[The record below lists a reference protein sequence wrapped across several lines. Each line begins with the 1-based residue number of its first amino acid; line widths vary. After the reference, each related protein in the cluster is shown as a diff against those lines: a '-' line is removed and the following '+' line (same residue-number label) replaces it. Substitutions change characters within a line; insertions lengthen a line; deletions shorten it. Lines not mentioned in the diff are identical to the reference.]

1 MATTNKGF
9 IKDYQGNILL
19 PITRGELLLDASG
32 NLALTS
38 AQYAVG
44 ATGPDGK
51 QNLFGLMSLAEKQML
66 TGSTSGQSIT
76 DIYDKLGFINDGIKV
91 GSNTTLHFYDDS
103 KTGDERYTPITIQ
116 GSANRIAI
124 SATGNVIT
132 ADLATITVDNANS
145 GTANYVV
152 KSVTVDSYG
161 RVTSVANA
169 KLTDSEI
176 PSELTGKTLTN
187 AILSGAKTQA
197 NLDENSD
204 SSAVA
209 NKKYVDDKFDLV
221 NNIATGALHF
231 VGPLAGETD
240 ASNILKA
247 EHVNGYFKVTQDFHF
262 NVDKIHQNTQPATDG
277 RILIKKGDTLIV
289 YYVDS
294 TYKFVHIPAGD
305 DITTIS
311 FKENGTEVS
320 NGVNLEGN
328 VVFNFNDVFDLVG
341 AGGKQVNITL
351 PEVTNTTDGYLS
363 AANYKTIMDTVA
375 NFGKTVYTETVTSAS
390 AGAYKLGTIT
400 VGNQD
405 YDVHGQNNISAL
417 TLENGTGNVATNPVL
432 KFVESG
438 VNGATKNITI
448 EGSNG
453 IKAEKS
459 GDVIKLAGTYSI
471 DTNSK
476 DYLTLTGSV
485 LSAKLG
491 SGSSESVTEGLTKY
505 SEFIVV
511 KENVDTLSL
520 IANRAQPIILSN
532 SLLTG
537 ATGSDGVTYMYGNDK
552 LVTAITLTI

>member
-1 MATTNKGF
+1 MATNKGF

-51 QNLFGLMSLAEKQML
+51 QNQYGLMSLAEKQML
-66 TGSTSGQSIT
+66 TGSNAGQGIS

-91 GSNTTLHFYDDS
+91 GSDTTLHFYDAS

-124 SATGNVIT
+124 NATGNVIT

-145 GTANYVV
+145 GTENYVV

-169 KLTDSEI
+169 LLTNSEI
-176 PSELTGKTLTN
+176 PAELTGKTLTN
-187 AILSGAKTQA
+187 AILAGAKTQA
-197 NLDENSD
+197 NLDASSD

-240 ASNILKA
+240 ANNVLVS
-247 EHVNGYFKVTQDFHF
+247 EHVNGYFKATADFHF

-289 YYVDS
+289 HYVDK

-328 VVFNFNDVFDLVG
+328 VVFNFNDVFNLVG

-351 PEVTNTTDGYLS
+351 PEVNNTTDGYLS

-375 NFGKTVYTETVTSAS
+375 NFGKTVYTETVTSTS

-417 TLENGTGNVATNPVL
+417 SLEQNNSSDINPIL

-438 VNGATKNITI
+438 VSATTVQIAI

-459 GDVIKLAGTYSI
+459 GSSIKLTGTYSI
-471 DTNSK
+471 DNNSK
-476 DYLTLTGSV
+476 DYLVLTGSV

-491 SGSSESVTEGLTKY
+491 SGSSESVSEGLTKY